1 MKYGGGA
8 MQVPG
13 IQAGSGGVDDVMRD
27 RCDTLKEFVARFKDS
42 LIWGPYQKTS
52 FRHGIY
58 TALPYFLA
66 AVGALVSP
74 FGGMV
79 VAGFSG
85 SGADPTV
92 IQTFS
97 ILSPVFSIV
106 SLALFYFGMRMLQPH
121 LEALK
126 LQNVLVDPRS
136 PVLFLRG
143 FSRDGE
149 VFDDPT
155 KLPLLLPQRWSPEE
169 IVCHILQTVGPV
181 VAVGRP
187 TDRLPRIGAMRLYI
201 KEEDWKPVVKDLLRR
216 CSLVIVRV
224 GQSRGLLWEMRHIV
238 SGGHLPKAVF
248 MLVDENGFPYGRCAY
263 ESFRENLQQEV
274 GISMPTKGWKSWFI
288 RFGPNNTVRAV
299 PGERPWIGG
308 HELNRKT
315 WELLGAFPRLRFLI
329 SPDAWE

>member
-1 MKYGGGA
+1 MSCTSSQDRAAVAKDPQCPGNAILSLSSLCAKGKNMGWLVLALVFMLAITVGYGLRRFYRRWVWGRTRQWKEDEAMKYGGGA

-13 IQAGSGGVDDVMRD
+13 IRAGSGGVDDVMRD

-181 VAVGRP
+181 VAGG
-187 TDRLPRIGAMRLYI
+187 LPAHPI
-201 KEEDWKPVVKDLLRR
+201 D
-216 CSLVIVRV
+216 C
-224 GQSRGLLWEMRHIV
+224 
-238 SGGHLPKAVF
+238 
-248 MLVDENGFPYGRCAY
+248 
-263 ESFRENLQQEV
+263 
-274 GISMPTKGWKSWFI
+274 
-288 RFGPNNTVRAV
+288 RA
-299 PGERPWIGG
+299 
-308 HELNRKT
+308 
-315 WELLGAFPRLRFLI
+315 
-329 SPDAWE
+329 